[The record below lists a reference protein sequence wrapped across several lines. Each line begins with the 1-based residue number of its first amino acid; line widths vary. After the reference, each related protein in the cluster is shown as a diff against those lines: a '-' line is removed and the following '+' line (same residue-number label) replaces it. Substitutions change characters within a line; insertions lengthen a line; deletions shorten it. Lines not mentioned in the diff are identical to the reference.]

1 MLPKMSGYTKRF
13 NETKDMLFFLGNM
26 MYYQKNIVKPVIVS
40 NNIKKGFDS
49 EPV

>member
-1 MLPKMSGYTKRF
+1 MKLKTC
-13 NETKDMLFFLGNM
+13 FFFFFRK
-26 MYYQKNIVKPVIVS
+26 YYVLLEKYSKPVIVS